1 MFFDS
6 VATPDIWEIPMTA
19 NQASDS
25 ADLHDLLVAAIGASG
40 RHWAWECDADLRFT
54 RFSEGVTQATG
65 LRPETAIG
73 CGCLDFRRRGAKS
86 APLAKHVATLEAHE
100 PFRDFSYNLT
110 DENGR
115 SRNITIS
122 GVPFF
127 TADGQFAGYRGIGS
141 ETSATQERLQYIE
154 LLERAKAE
162 SDRRVKAI
170 FNSVGTFVMLL
181 LIDGAVVEINHA
193 ALSFRGLAR
202 EQVTGEPL
210 WDGLWFGTE
219 EAARAAIRDAV
230 ETAALG
236 DATSLDLQF
245 ANIAGA
251 SHHFTVTCRPVR
263 SSTGDVLYV
272 LLEAHDM
279 TDFVTMQHRN
289 RELEMEVMHGQKME
303 SLGTMAGGIAHEIN
317 TPMQYIGDNMK
328 FVRDSFAEIRDRLVA
343 AVGSLDDDAQ
353 YLVDEIPTALTE
365 GLEGV
370 ERVCK
375 IVSAIKEFSHPDT
388 GRKAW
393 TDLARAL
400 ETTATV
406 TRNHWKYVANVAY
419 DVEPDLPAVFCE
431 AGGINQVI
439 LNLIVNAAHAI
450 EDKNRASGAHDNVK
464 GTITLGLKRADDCV
478 VLSVRDTGCGI
489 PPENLDKI
497 FDLFFTT
504 KPPGRGTGQGLSICQ
519 SIVVRRHGG
528 RIGVESE
535 VGQGACFHVQ
545 LPIADV
551 SDHDRSERQPQ
562 EMA

>member
-1 MFFDS
+1 
-6 VATPDIWEIPMTA
+6 MTA
-19 NQASDS
+19 NQPSDR
-25 ADLHDLLVAAIGASG
+25 ADLLTAAIDSSG

-54 RFSEGVTQATG
+54 RFTDSFTQATG
-65 LRPETAIG
+65 LDVASMIG
-73 CGCLDFRRRGAKS
+73 ASCLEFRQRGGKTLALAAHLADMEARR
-86 APLAKHVATLEAHE
+86 
-100 PFRDFSYNLT
+100 PFRDFAYSLT
-110 DENGR
+110 DDAGR
-115 SRNITIS
+115 PHHITIS
-122 GVPFF
+122 GTPVF
-127 TADGQFAGYRGIGS
+127 TADGAFAGYRGIGS
-141 ETSATQERLQYIE
+141 DSTAIQGRLRYIE

-170 FNSVGTFVMLL
+170 FNGVGAFVMLL

-210 WDGLWFGTE
+210 WDGPWFGDE
-219 EAARAAIRDAV
+219 ESVRAAIREAV
-230 ETAALG
+230 ETAAMG

-245 ANIAGA
+245 ASLADDL
-251 SHHFTVTCRPVR
+251 HHFAVTCRPVR
-263 SSTGDVLYV
+263 SAAGDVLYV

-279 TDFVTMQHRN
+279 TEFVTMQRRN
-289 RELEMEVMHGQKME
+289 RELELEVMHGQKME
-303 SLGTMAGGIAHEIN
+303 SLGTLAGGIAHEIN

-328 FVRDSFAEIRDRLVA
+328 FVRDSFAEIRARLVA
-343 AVGSLDDDAQ
+343 AVGTLDDDAQ

-365 GLEGV
+365 ALEGV

-375 IVSAIKEFSHPDT
+375 IVGAIKEFSHPDT
-388 GRKAW
+388 GHKAW

-406 TRNHWKYVANVAY
+406 SRNQWKYVADITY
-419 DVEPDLPAVFCE
+419 DVEPNLPSVYCE

-450 EDKNRASGAHDNVK
+450 DDKNRASGGDSHAK
-464 GTITLGLKRADDCV
+464 GTITLGLKRVEDCV

-489 PPENLDKI
+489 PLENRDKI

-528 RIGVESE
+528 RIALETE
-535 VGQGACFHVQ
+535 LGQGSCFSVQ
-545 LPIADV
+545 LPIDEPSDAER
-551 SDHDRSERQPQ
+551 SDHQTQ

>member
-1 MFFDS
+1 M
-6 VATPDIWEIPMTA
+6 AA
-19 NQASDS
+19 NQSSDS
-25 ADLHDLLVAAIGASG
+25 AGLYDLLVAAISASG

-54 RFSEGVTQATG
+54 RFTDGFREATG
-65 LRPETAIG
+65 LSVETMIG
-73 CGCLDFRRRGAKS
+73 VSCLDFRRRGAKS
-86 APLAKHVATLEAHE
+86 EALEHHIATMAAHK
-100 PFRDFSYNLT
+100 PFYDFAYSLT
-110 DENGR
+110 DDTGR
-115 SRNITIS
+115 AHHITIS
-122 GVPFF
+122 ASPFF
-127 TADGQFAGYRGIGS
+127 TADGAFAGYRGLGS
-141 ETSATQERLQYIE
+141 ETSATYGRLQYIE

-170 FNSVGTFVMLL
+170 FNGVGTFVMLL

-210 WDGLWFGTE
+210 WDGPWFGTE
-219 EAARAAIRDAV
+219 DAARAAIRDAV

-245 ANIAGA
+245 ANIADV
-251 SHHFTVTCRPVR
+251 SHHFTVTCHPVR
-263 SSTGDVLYV
+263 SAGGDVLYV

-279 TDFVTMQHRN
+279 TDFVTMQRRN
-289 RELEMEVMHGQKME
+289 RELELEVMHGQKME

-328 FVRDSFAEIRDRLVA
+328 FVRDSFTEIRDRLVT
-343 AVGSLDDDAQ
+343 AVGTLDDDAQ

-388 GRKAW
+388 GHKAW

-406 TRNHWKYVANVAY
+406 TRNQWKYVANVVF
-419 DVEPDLPAVFCE
+419 DIEPDLPAVFCE

-450 EDKNRASGAHDNVK
+450 EDKNRASGADNSVK

-478 VLSVRDTGCGI
+478 VLSVRDTGCGV
-489 PPENLDKI
+489 PPENREKI

-519 SIVVRRHGG
+519 SIVLRRHGG

-551 SDHDRSERQPQ
+551 SDNDRSERQPQ

>member
-1 MFFDS
+1 MTVHLPFDG
-6 VATPDIWEIPMTA
+6 D
-19 NQASDS
+19 
-25 ADLHDLLVAAIGASG
+25 DLRDLLTAAIDSSG

-54 RFSEGVTQATG
+54 RFTDSFTQATG
-65 LRPETAIG
+65 LDVASMIG
-73 CGCLDFRRRGAKS
+73 ASCLEFRQRGGKSLALAAHLADMDARR
-86 APLAKHVATLEAHE
+86 
-100 PFRDFSYNLT
+100 PFRDFAYSLT
-110 DENGR
+110 DDAGR
-115 SRNITIS
+115 PHHITIS
-122 GVPFF
+122 GTPVF
-127 TADGQFAGYRGIGS
+127 TADGAFAGYRGIGS
-141 ETSATQERLQYIE
+141 DSTAIQGRLRYIE

-170 FNSVGTFVMLL
+170 FNGVGAFVMLL

-210 WDGLWFGTE
+210 WDGPWFGDE
-219 EAARAAIRDAV
+219 EAVRAAIREAV
-230 ETAALG
+230 ETAAMG

-245 ANIAGA
+245 ASLADDL
-251 SHHFTVTCRPVR
+251 HHFAVTCRPVR
-263 SSTGDVLYV
+263 SAAGDVLYV

-279 TDFVTMQHRN
+279 TEFVTMQRRN
-289 RELEMEVMHGQKME
+289 RELELEVMHGQKME
-303 SLGTMAGGIAHEIN
+303 SLGTLAGGIAHEIN

-328 FVRDSFAEIRDRLVA
+328 FVRDSFADIRARLVA
-343 AVGSLDDDAQ
+343 AVGTLDDDAQ

-365 GLEGV
+365 ALEGV

-375 IVSAIKEFSHPDT
+375 IVGAIKEFSHPDT
-388 GRKAW
+388 GHKAL

-406 TRNHWKYVANVAY
+406 SRNQWKYVADIAY
-419 DVEPDLPAVFCE
+419 DVEPNLPSVYCE

-450 EDKNRASGAHDNVK
+450 DDKNRASGGDNRAK
-464 GTITLGLKRADDCV
+464 GTITLGLKRVEDSV
-478 VLSVRDTGCGI
+478 ILSVRDTGCGI
-489 PPENLDKI
+489 PLENRDKI

-528 RIGVESE
+528 RIALETE
-535 VGQGACFHVQ
+535 VGQGSCFSVQ
-545 LPIADV
+545 LPINEPSDAER
-551 SDHDRSERQPQ
+551 SDHQTQ

>member
-1 MFFDS
+1 
-6 VATPDIWEIPMTA
+6 MTA
-19 NQASDS
+19 NQPSDRV
-25 ADLHDLLVAAIGASG
+25 DLLTAAIDSSG

-54 RFSEGVTQATG
+54 RFTDSFTQATG
-65 LRPETAIG
+65 LDVASMIG
-73 CGCLDFRRRGAKS
+73 ASCLEFRQRGGKSLALAAHLADMDARR
-86 APLAKHVATLEAHE
+86 
-100 PFRDFSYNLT
+100 PFRDFAYSLT
-110 DENGR
+110 DDAGR
-115 SRNITIS
+115 PHHITIS
-122 GVPFF
+122 GTPVF
-127 TADGQFAGYRGIGS
+127 TADGAFAGYRGIGS
-141 ETSATQERLQYIE
+141 DSTAIQGRLRYIE

-170 FNSVGTFVMLL
+170 FNGVGAFVMLL

-210 WDGLWFGTE
+210 WDGPWFGDE
-219 EAARAAIRDAV
+219 EAVRAAIREAV
-230 ETAALG
+230 ETAAMG

-245 ANIAGA
+245 ASLADDL
-251 SHHFTVTCRPVR
+251 HHFAVTCRPVR
-263 SSTGDVLYV
+263 SAAGDVLYV

-279 TDFVTMQHRN
+279 TEFVTMQRRN
-289 RELEMEVMHGQKME
+289 RELELEVMHGQKME
-303 SLGTMAGGIAHEIN
+303 SLGTLAGGIAHEIN

-328 FVRDSFAEIRDRLVA
+328 FVRDSFADIRARLVA
-343 AVGSLDDDAQ
+343 AVGTLDDDAQ

-365 GLEGV
+365 ALEGV

-375 IVSAIKEFSHPDT
+375 IVGAIKEFSHPDT
-388 GRKAW
+388 GHKAW

-406 TRNHWKYVANVAY
+406 SRNQWKYVADIAY
-419 DVEPDLPAVFCE
+419 DVEPNLPSVYCE

-450 EDKNRASGAHDNVK
+450 DDKNRASGGDNRAK
-464 GTITLGLKRADDCV
+464 GTITLGLKRVEDSV

-489 PPENLDKI
+489 PLENRDKI

-528 RIGVESE
+528 RIALETE
-535 VGQGACFHVQ
+535 VGQGSCFSVQ
-545 LPIADV
+545 LPINEPSDAER
-551 SDHDRSERQPQ
+551 SDHQTQ

>member
-1 MFFDS
+1 
-6 VATPDIWEIPMTA
+6 MTA
-19 NQASDS
+19 SQASDCTGMY
-25 ADLHDLLVAAIGASG
+25 DLLVAAIGASG
-40 RHWAWECDADLRFT
+40 RHWAWECDANLRFT
-54 RFSEGVTQATG
+54 RFTEGVTQATG

-73 CGCLDFRRRGAKS
+73 RDCLGFRRSGAKS
-86 APLAKHVATLEAHE
+86 APLAQHVAALEARE

-127 TADGQFAGYRGIGS
+127 TDDGQFAGYRGIGS

-181 LIDGAVVEINHA
+181 LIDGSVVEINHA
-193 ALSFRGLAR
+193 ALSFRGVAR

-219 EAARAAIRDAV
+219 ESARIAIRDAV
-230 ETAALG
+230 EMAAMG

-245 ANIAGA
+245 ANIANV

-263 SSTGDVLYV
+263 SAGGDVLYV

-279 TDFVTMQHRN
+279 TDFVTMQRRN

-343 AVGSLDDDAQ
+343 AVGRLDDDAQ

-406 TRNHWKYVANVAY
+406 TRNQWKYVANVVY
-419 DVEPDLPAVFCE
+419 DIEPDLPAVFCE
-431 AGGINQVI
+431 AGGVNQVI

-450 EDKNRASGAHDNVK
+450 EDKNRAFGADNSVK

-478 VLSVRDTGCGI
+478 ILSVCDTGCGI
-489 PPENLDKI
+489 PPENREKI

-545 LPIADV
+545 LPIADAPGN
-551 SDHDRSERQPQ
+551 DRSERQPQ

>member
-1 MFFDS
+1 
-6 VATPDIWEIPMTA
+6 MTA
-19 NQASDS
+19 NQPSDR
-25 ADLHDLLVAAIGASG
+25 ADLLTAAIDSSG

-54 RFSEGVTQATG
+54 RFTDSFTQATG
-65 LRPETAIG
+65 LDVASMIG
-73 CGCLDFRRRGAKS
+73 ASCLEFRQRGGKTLALAAHLADMEARR
-86 APLAKHVATLEAHE
+86 
-100 PFRDFSYNLT
+100 PFRDFAYSLT
-110 DENGR
+110 DDAGR
-115 SRNITIS
+115 PHHITIS
-122 GVPFF
+122 GTPVF
-127 TADGQFAGYRGIGS
+127 TADGAFAGYRGIGS
-141 ETSATQERLQYIE
+141 DSTAIQGRLRYIE

-170 FNSVGTFVMLL
+170 FNGVGAFVMLL

-210 WDGLWFGTE
+210 WDGPWFGDE
-219 EAARAAIRDAV
+219 EAVRAAIREAV
-230 ETAALG
+230 ETAAMG

-245 ANIAGA
+245 ASLAKDL
-251 SHHFTVTCRPVR
+251 HHFAVTCRPVR
-263 SSTGDVLYV
+263 AAAGDVLYV

-279 TDFVTMQHRN
+279 TEFVTMQRRN
-289 RELEMEVMHGQKME
+289 RELELEVMHGQKME
-303 SLGTMAGGIAHEIN
+303 SLGTLAGGIAHEIN

-328 FVRDSFAEIRDRLVA
+328 FVRDSFADIRARLVA
-343 AVGSLDDDAQ
+343 AVGTLDDDAQ

-365 GLEGV
+365 ALEGV

-375 IVSAIKEFSHPDT
+375 IVGAIKEFSHPDT
-388 GRKAW
+388 GHKAW

-406 TRNHWKYVANVAY
+406 SRNQWKYVADIAY
-419 DVEPDLPAVFCE
+419 DVEPNLPSVYCE

-450 EDKNRASGAHDNVK
+450 DDKNRASGGDNRAK
-464 GTITLGLKRADDCV
+464 GTITLGLKRVEDSV
-478 VLSVRDTGCGI
+478 ILSVRDTGCGI
-489 PPENLDKI
+489 PPENRDKI

-528 RIGVESE
+528 RIALETE
-535 VGQGACFHVQ
+535 VGQGSCFSVQ
-545 LPIADV
+545 LPIDEPSDAER
-551 SDHDRSERQPQ
+551 SDHQTQ